1 MTKGSSTDFESL
13 LHPQFSFLYRISY
26 RLTGN
31 KSDAEDLLQDLLVKL
46 YPRRK
51 ELEMVENLRP
61 WLIRVLYRLFLDN
74 KRKQKRLPL
83 HLLNSRQDTHE
94 EDLLEQIPSTVPDPE
109 QCVQNRIR
117 SENIEQAL
125 SMLSKDHQAI
135 IVLHDIEGYRLKELE
150 MMLEVP
156 LGTLKSRLSRA
167 REILRKILENHGS
180 F

>member
-1 MTKGSSTDFESL
+1 MTKSSTVEFEL
-13 LHPQFSFLYRISY
+13 LLRPQFAYLYRISY
-26 RLTGN
+26 RFTGN

-61 WLIRVLYRLFLDN
+61 WLTRVLYRLFLDN

-83 HLLNSRQDTHE
+83 HLLKNRQDTEE
-94 EDLLEQIPSTVPDPE
+94 EDLLEQIPYSAPDPE
-109 QCVQNRIR
+109 QHVRNNMQSERIKL
-117 SENIEQAL
+117 AL

-135 IVLHDIEGYRLKELE
+135 IVLHAIEGFHLKELE

-167 REILRKILENHGS
+167 REILKKILGKHGS